1 MWHQVKICSAEG
13 VAVAG
18 GEVREG
24 HLVGTAD
31 LRIDMVNLARKAV
44 RRKPLGHCLGIDECP
59 IDLLRCRTEHPVK
72 PDGAGG
78 HDDFSL
84 RCASRSAGADEEDG
98 LRPRAEEELQKYP
111 RWCSDNPVDNVAI
124 LHEED
129 CRRCPDVV
137 VGGEARSILN
147 VDL

>member
-44 RRKPLGHCLGIDECP
+44 RRQPLDHCLGIDECP
-59 IDLLRCRTEHPVK
+59 IDFLRCRTEHPGERY
-72 PDGAGG
+72 GAGV

-84 RCASRSAGADEEDG
+84 RGALGSAGADEEDG
-98 LRPRAEEELQKYP
+98 SLRETRGGFTPR
-111 RWCSDNPVDNVAI
+111 
-124 LHEED
+124 
-129 CRRCPDVV
+129 PDSR
-137 VGGEARSILN
+137 ALSA
-147 VDL
+147 